1 MTLDQRP
8 LEEDALSAYL
18 DDELDAETR
27 AAVEER
33 LAASAEWRAILDE
46 LRETRTALRALPAV
60 DGAPAF
66 WARVLDDDGTVVD
79 FSAERARRRRGWR
92 IAVAGVAAAL
102 VLVVAGAA
110 LVPRRDR
117 VKPAVAT
124 FADQHAARASF
135 DSDTLSQLASVGVQG
150 LKR

>member
-1 MTLDQRP
+1 MTVDRRP

-27 AAVEER
+27 AAVEDR
-33 LAASAEWRAILDE
+33 LGESAEWRAILDE
-46 LRETRTALRALPAV
+46 LRQTRTALRSLPAV

-66 WARVLDDDGTVVD
+66 WARVLEGDGTVVD
-79 FSAERARRRRGWR
+79 FTRERVRRRRGWR
-92 IAVAGVAAAL
+92 IAVAGAAAAL